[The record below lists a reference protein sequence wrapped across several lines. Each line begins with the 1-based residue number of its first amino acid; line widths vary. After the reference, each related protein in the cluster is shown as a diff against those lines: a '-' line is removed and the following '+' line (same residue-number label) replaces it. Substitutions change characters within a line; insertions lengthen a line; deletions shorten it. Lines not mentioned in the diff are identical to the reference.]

1 VTYEKT
7 PSCKNHIGNTHVF
20 TMLGTCADANH
31 SASSGC
37 WDASG
42 NFLSTK
48 RALAWSTPTSSPGMH
63 HTTMKNASEV
73 MGVYPQKKTNMTM
86 ENQPVEDVSPMT
98 NGDFPLPC

>member
-1 VTYEKT
+1 
-7 PSCKNHIGNTHVF
+7 
-20 TMLGTCADANH
+20 
-31 SASSGC
+31 
-37 WDASG
+37 
-42 NFLSTK
+42 
-48 RALAWSTPTSSPGMH
+48 MH